1 MFPRKLVEIK
11 KNPELLRLR
20 GGKGSQI
27 ELSNFEKSKPE
38 NLFQF
43 RIGIFFTNYL
53 GNWSRGIPRPGES
66 LRTDGIPQVE
76 L

>member
-1 MFPRKLVEIK
+1 M
-11 KNPELLRLR
+11 
-20 GGKGSQI
+20 GKRTQI
-27 ELSNFEKSKPE
+27 ELSNFEKLNPG

-43 RIGIFFTNYL
+43 IIGIFFTNYL